1 MLRIERKPDEVFL
14 IVKKSELAEFLSET
28 IKSTVKDAVVEARSK
43 QNDPQE
49 EVPIDIHEGAKL
61 LGISLTTMYS
71 KISNR
76 EFNTFKRGRKVYVLR
91 SDLLNYIKANKR
103 KSREE
108 ITQQA
113 K

>member
-1 MLRIERKPDEVFL
+1 MLPIEKKPDDVFL
-14 IVKKSELAEFLSET
+14 IVKRSELQEFLSET
-28 IKSTVKDAVVEARSK
+28 IRTTVEEAVDKAHSSPR
-43 QNDPQE
+43 DPQE

-76 EFNTFKRGRKVYVLR
+76 EFNTFKRGRKVYVLK

-103 KSREE
+103 RSREE
-108 ITQQA
+108 ILQQA

>member
-14 IVKKSELAEFLSET
+14 IVKKSELEEFLSET
-28 IKSTVKDAVVEARSK
+28 IKATVKDAVVEAQSK
-43 QNDPQE
+43 PKDPQE